1 MSRYIPMPAYPDRM
15 PVDISFVFRDEKPAG
30 KHGFVHA
37 DGEVLR
43 FEDGTLAKFWG
54 VNFNGGACF
63 PGKDYA
69 HQVATRLAQSGCN
82 LVRFHQLDAEWDTP
96 NIFAFTK
103 GERVKTTRV
112 LDPRSLDALDYL
124 IFCLKQEGVYCYLDM
139 NTYRKFK
146 EGDGVEQ
153 VELLQDMGK
162 PWCITDPKMLELQK
176 EFATQIW
183 SHYNPYTE
191 LCYKDDPVFVMTE
204 IINECDLFLDTN
216 SSKQDYVPETYYIDQ
231 FRQGFKNWLTRK
243 SIQYDWE
250 NCALYASDAPLI
262 EYKLE
267 VTKHFYQEM
276 YDHMRAIGVKIPITG
291 TNWSVHPNA
300 LIKSN
305 EDMDYLDNHHY
316 FYDWKWTNNERL
328 CENKSITSTKAVLP
342 ALAKMR
348 IANKP
353 FFVSEWDM
361 PWPNSYRAE
370 APIYY
375 AAIGALQD
383 WSGFAVHTYSYSSR
397 LTNANI
403 LGRELSTPVAGVP
416 YREGIFSV
424 WNDPAKFGLFYH
436 AALITRRGDVSPA
449 DKKVAVYASAGL
461 TSCCQ
466 RAYNN
471 LLEQHRTATVFES
484 TLPEG
489 YDELVADCDAYP
501 MEDKKK
507 FVSDNGQ
514 LWRDLNKRIGA
525 VDTPRTKVTYGM
537 LGYEHMTASNA
548 KAKPQSIQLNGMQV
562 TCKTDFGVIAL
573 SSLTDA
579 PIEASDN
586 MLLSAIG
593 RAKNTD
599 SIFDGEKMLDAG
611 RQPVLAEVI
620 EADIAIKTEI
630 GDKLKVWGVNAEGF
644 YAGKLPT
651 TYQDGVLSF
660 RIGDEMN
667 PACYYLI
674 VKE

>member
-1 MSRYIPMPAYPDRM
+1 
-15 PVDISFVFRDEKPAG
+15 
-30 KHGFVHA
+30 
-37 DGEVLR
+37 
-43 FEDGTLAKFWG
+43 
-54 VNFNGGACF
+54 
-63 PGKDYA
+63 
-69 HQVATRLAQSGCN
+69 
-82 LVRFHQLDAEWDTP
+82 
-96 NIFAFTK
+96 
-103 GERVKTTRV
+103 
-112 LDPRSLDALDYL
+112 
-124 IFCLKQEGVYCYLDM
+124 
-139 NTYRKFK
+139 
-146 EGDGVEQ
+146 
-153 VELLQDMGK
+153 
-162 PWCITDPKMLELQK
+162 
-176 EFATQIW
+176 
-183 SHYNPYTE
+183 
-191 LCYKDDPVFVMTE
+191 
-204 IINECDLFLDTN
+204 
-216 SSKQDYVPETYYIDQ
+216 
-231 FRQGFKNWLTRK
+231 
-243 SIQYDWE
+243 
-250 NCALYASDAPLI
+250 
-262 EYKLE
+262 
-267 VTKHFYQEM
+267 
-276 YDHMRAIGVKIPITG
+276 
-291 TNWSVHPNA
+291 
-300 LIKSN
+300 
-305 EDMDYLDNHHY
+305 MDYLDNHHY
-316 FYDWKWTNNERL
+316 FYDWKWSNTQRL

-348 IANKP
+348 MVNKP

-370 APIYY
+370 SPIYY

-507 FVSDNGQ
+507 FLSDNGQ

-611 RQPVLAEVI
+611 RQPILAEVI